1 MIYPLSGKRLWVAGH
16 NGMVGSALV
25 RALAAR
31 GDVSII
37 KAGRDIVDLKD
48 QAAVRHW
55 MKQEC
60 PDAIVLAAAKV
71 GGILDNATY
80 PADYLYDNLLIEANI
95 IEAAH
100 REDVGKLLFLG
111 STCIYPKLAEQ
122 PINRRDNRVGERQH
136 AEPVQVTQQPAQAQR
151 RQPRQVPLLPAPDEI
166 PRQVS
171 RRQRRNLL

>member
-31 GDVSII
+31 GDISII

-48 QAAVRHW
+48 QAAVRRW
-55 MKQEC
+55 MKQER
-60 PDAIVLAAAKV
+60 PDGIILAAAKV

-80 PADYLYDNLLIEANI
+80 PADYLFDNLLIEANV

-111 STCIYPKLAEQ
+111 S
-122 PINRRDNRVGERQH
+122 
-136 AEPVQVTQQPAQAQR
+136 
-151 RQPRQVPLLPAPDEI
+151 
-166 PRQVS
+166 
-171 RRQRRNLL
+171 